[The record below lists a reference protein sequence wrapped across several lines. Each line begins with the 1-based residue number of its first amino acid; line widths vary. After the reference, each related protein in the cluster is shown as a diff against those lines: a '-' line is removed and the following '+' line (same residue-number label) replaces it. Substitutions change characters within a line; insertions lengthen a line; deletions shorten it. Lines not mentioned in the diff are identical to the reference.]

1 MAGYRIDLA
10 VCLPGSSRGATCWA
24 LSATAPPYHRAKS
37 VRDRTGSGRRSSKSL
52 GWTIY
57 RVWSTDWF
65 RDPDGELRR
74 LLREIDRLKR
84 EVAER
89 RIPRG
94 ASGRSR
100 NPGHQQAGEAGEP
113 DDAPAA
119 PTVSPETAGEAP
131 EPSADGHL
139 PPEASLEERLAHYRE
154 TRIMRDLPG
163 SEPGRCILR
172 ERMIDVMIAEWLD
185 DPDDFTAKVPRGT
198 GGDGWTPDALSAGH
212 QRDDR

>member
-1 MAGYRIDLA
+1 MCHPAQPWRYLLGIECD
-10 VCLPGSSRGATCWA
+10 GAA
-24 LSATAPPYHRAKS
+24 YHRAKS
-37 VRDRTGSGRRSSKSL
+37 VRDRDRLRQEVLELL

-84 EVAER
+84 EVADGVFPEAR
-89 RIPRG
+89 LVDPETLAI
-94 ASGRSR
+94 
-100 NPGHQQAGEAGEP
+100 NMAGEAGEP

-172 ERMIDVMIAEWLD
+172 ERMIDVTIAEWLD
-185 DPDDFTAKVPRGT
+185 DPERLHGQGPEGTT
-198 GGDGWTPDALSAGH
+198 GGHGWTPDALSAGH